1 MTLIQD
7 NIPASRT
14 ILVKARSDGEFG
26 VVGRIYMLPGETS
39 SWALEFKGTQLPPG
53 QNLYAMSEPDVTGAE
68 SDELTVDAYA
78 VDDTQAKATL
88 ALDAAATSASDIS
101 TSWSVQLSSTETM
114 LITVPVT
121 VGS

>member
-1 MTLIQD
+1 MALIQD

-14 ILVKARSDGEFG
+14 IIVKARSDGEFG
-26 VVGRIYMLPGETS
+26 VIGRIYMMPGETS

-53 QNLYAMSEPDVTGAE
+53 QNLYAMSEPDVSGAQAAQ
-68 SDELTVDAYA
+68 LTVDAYA

-88 ALDAAATSASDIS
+88 ELDAAATSASVIS
-101 TSWSVQLSSTETM
+101 TSWTVQLSATETM
-114 LITVPVT
+114 IVAVPVT